1 MYLDQSGCEL
11 ISNRLG
17 AFLCKHWRFLSKIFV
32 VHNVVSEGVGV
43 CGWQQGG
50 ADQGHLKQE
59 PQTHPE
65 QKHLQPVGYKTSY
78 L

>member
-1 MYLDQSGCEL
+1 MYLG
-11 ISNRLG
+11 RLWTYQQPAWCIFVQTLG
-17 AFLCKHWRFLSKIFV
+17 FWSKIFV

-50 ADQGHLKQE
+50 PDPGHLKQE